1 MLASPSFHFHFVF
14 SFRQRET
21 KKVEKK
27 DTKYSESQFLTGLVM
42 SIQEKKKKQI
52 VIKTELDTYTL
63 KEFEGFRIQKCSY
76 MVEFFK
82 IYFLKFL
89 DRRYIR
95 ISLFFIRNGNLLNP
109 GISLEL
115 LIVLR
120 F

>member
-63 KEFEGFRIQKCSY
+63 KEFEGFRIQDSG
-76 MVEFFK
+76 V
-82 IYFLKFL
+82 
-89 DRRYIR
+89 
-95 ISLFFIRNGNLLNP
+95 LLH
-109 GISLEL
+109 G
-115 LIVLR
+115 
-120 F
+120 

>member
-1 MLASPSFHFHFVF
+1 MLVSPSFHFHFFLVLDKE
-14 SFRQRET
+14 RQKR
-21 KKVEKK
+21 VEQT
-27 DTKYSESQFLTGLVM
+27 DTKYSESQFLTGVVM

-95 ISLFFIRNGNLLNP
+95 ISLFFILNGNLLNP